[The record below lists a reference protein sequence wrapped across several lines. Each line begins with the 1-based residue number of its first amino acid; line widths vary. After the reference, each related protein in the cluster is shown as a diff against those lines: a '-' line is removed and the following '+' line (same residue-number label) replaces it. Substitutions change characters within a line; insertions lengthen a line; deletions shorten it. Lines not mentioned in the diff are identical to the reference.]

1 MYAMYEWC
9 GAAADIIKTVE
20 QTALH
25 SYTQIV
31 NYVNHRSL
39 LELPLL
45 HYEYSEYEQIYV
57 YKREPSNN

>member
-1 MYAMYEWC
+1 MYAMYERC

-39 LELPLL
+39 LELSLL
-45 HYEYSEYEQIYV
+45 RCEYSECEQIYV
-57 YKREPSNN
+57 YKRGPSND

>member
-9 GAAADIIKTVE
+9 GAAVDIIKTVE

-31 NYVNHRSL
+31 NYVNHHSL
-39 LELPLL
+39 LELSLL
-45 HYEYSEYEQIYV
+45 HYEYLEYEQIYA
-57 YKREPSNN
+57 YKWGSSND